1 MSIQKLVSSFTTSCW
16 VPSCKALVTFMK
28 TLDKKIPNFQLYF
41 NAKKYNSTNKVN
53 LSDKERYDIFI
64 EQLVEQISAE
74 ETLKIHTFNHELW
87 IYELIKCLKTEVV
100 YMSLSVN
107 FLKGSYGKMIDD
119 FNRIL
124 LPKSS
129 DDDDDIEDPTENLKK
144 QVKNYSQ
151 DFDKIVEECVL
162 HGYKL
167 YKSEHDIQEDDDM
180 IIKEEMLKLEFMVF
194 SIYAFH
200 QVYYDNLNKTQN
212 KLLGLW
218 ISDKAL
224 EYPEITLDEYLSI
237 VKNIPFNL
245 NPEHLTNMDTIKR
258 NYINKQFDLFKTHVR
273 LLTNANSLFFYTAT
287 YLHSDDYN
295 TYNELQYSNAINSF
309 PTSFEDYTRNAFALF
324 YFDKTSLTVNVN
336 AFWITSKPVE
346 QLLSDY
352 DKSLFDWKESNSEDF
367 LLSSEFYKNA
377 SLTML
382 H

>member
-1 MSIQKLVSSFTTSCW
+1 
-16 VPSCKALVTFMK
+16 
-28 TLDKKIPNFQLYF
+28 
-41 NAKKYNSTNKVN
+41 
-53 LSDKERYDIFI
+53 
-64 EQLVEQISAE
+64 
-74 ETLKIHTFNHELW
+74 
-87 IYELIKCLKTEVV
+87 
-100 YMSLSVN
+100 
-107 FLKGSYGKMIDD
+107 
-119 FNRIL
+119 
-124 LPKSS
+124 
-129 DDDDDIEDPTENLKK
+129 
-144 QVKNYSQ
+144 
-151 DFDKIVEECVL
+151 
-162 HGYKL
+162 
-167 YKSEHDIQEDDDM
+167 
-180 IIKEEMLKLEFMVF
+180 
-194 SIYAFH
+194 
-200 QVYYDNLNKTQN
+200 
-212 KLLGLW
+212 
-218 ISDKAL
+218 
-224 EYPEITLDEYLSI
+224 
-237 VKNIPFNL
+237 
-245 NPEHLTNMDTIKR
+245 MDTIKR